1 MERRR
6 FCKIASLG
14 LTSALFPN
22 IWGNSYLGFTGDF
35 PSTVWE
41 AEGKAD
47 TMVQAI
53 FNALGGLPKL
63 IDKEVGQT
71 TVLIKPNLCL
81 PHQSAS
87 GTTTSP
93 EMVNAFCKYFTDAG
107 VKKIIFA
114 DHTLKAKIEYF
125 QNTET
130 VKATNDFPSAHWL
143 LANEQRYFTPQKVD
157 GKVLKETEILK
168 ILKRAD
174 LTVNLATAKHHSAT
188 QVSLCTKNLMG
199 FIWDRISFHTK
210 LDLHQAI
217 GDLALLVRPTLNVI
231 DATRVLLN
239 GGPTGP
245 GPVVQENRMF
255 VSFDPVT
262 VDAVILSRYDFGGR
276 QLSSKEVAHLLAA
289 YKNGI
294 GEVDLNKI
302 KVQKV

>member
-1 MERRR
+1 M
-6 FCKIASLG
+6 
-14 LTSALFPN
+14 ALNHDDSFK
-22 IWGNSYLGFTGDF
+22 
-35 PSTVWE
+35 VWE
-41 AEGKAD
+41 AEGNAD
-47 TMVQAI
+47 EMVQAI
-53 FNALGGLPKL
+53 FKALGDIPKL
-63 IDKEVGQT
+63 INKPLNQA

-81 PHQSAS
+81 PHQSSS

-93 EMVNAFCKYFTDAG
+93 EAVKAFCQYFSDAG
-107 VKKIIFA
+107 VKKIILA
-114 DHTLKAKIEYF
+114 DHTLKGKSETF
-125 QNTET
+125 QKTEIMQ
-130 VKATNDFPSAHWL
+130 ATRDFPKTTWL
-143 LANEQRYFTPQKVD
+143 LANEQRYFRPQKVD
-157 GKVLKETEILK
+157 GKVLKETEVLK
-168 ILKRAD
+168 LLKRAD
-174 LTVNLATAKHHSAT
+174 LTINLAAAKHHSAT

-217 GDLALLVRPTLNVI
+217 GDLALLVRPTLNVV
-231 DATRVLLN
+231 DATRILLN

-262 VDAVILSRYDFGGR
+262 VDALILSRYDFGGR
-276 QLSSKEVAHLLAA
+276 QLSSKEVAHILAA

>member
-1 MERRR
+1 M
-6 FCKIASLG
+6 
-14 LTSALFPN
+14 
-22 IWGNSYLGFTGDF
+22 
-35 PSTVWE
+35 VWE
-41 AEGKAD
+41 AEGNAD
-47 TMVQAI
+47 EMVQAV
-53 FNALGGLPKL
+53 FKSLGGIPKL
-63 IDKEVGQT
+63 INRKVDQA

-81 PHQSAS
+81 PHRSAS

-93 EMVNAFCKYFTDAG
+93 GTVKAFCKYFSEAG
-107 VKKIIFA
+107 VKKIILA
-114 DHTLKAKIEYF
+114 DHTLKGKIEYF
-125 QNTET
+125 QKTDVMQVT
-130 VKATNDFPSAHWL
+130 KDFLSAHWL

-157 GKVLKETEILK
+157 GKVLKETETLK

-174 LTVNLATAKHHSAT
+174 LTINLATAKHHSAT

-217 GDLALLVRPTLNVI
+217 GDLALLIRPTLNVI

-245 GPVVQENRMF
+245 GPVVRENRMF
-255 VSFDPVT
+255 VSLDPVT